1 MNRRNG
7 MLVSTLA
14 LAALV
19 AAGAAMAQEAFPSRP
34 LRMIVGYA
42 PGGGTDIFAR
52 VLAERL
58 ARPLGQPVVVENRA
72 GANGN
77 IAAGQVARAAPDG
90 YQLLFVVNSHV
101 TAADTA
107 AELPYDP
114 IRDFSPVAL
123 AVSTPLLLVANA
135 QFAPSTVREL
145 IAQAKAAPGRTTFGS
160 PGQGSPAHL
169 AIEMLK
175 SMAGVDIQVVHYKG
189 AGPAQADVIA
199 GHVNLQMPTFAQGFP
214 PVKAGK
220 LKLLGQT
227 ASTRSGLAPD
237 VPTVAEAGLP
247 GFGAEIWFALLAPSA
262 TPGPV
267 IAKLNGAMNDVLA
280 APENVMRLR
289 ELGGDPI
296 GGTPERALAVMR
308 EDQAKWRK
316 VIRDIGLKPN

>member
-1 MNRRNG
+1 MRGQHRG
-7 MLVSTLA
+7 FAAIVA
-14 LAALV
+14 FAVLAA
-19 AAGAAMAQEAFPSRP
+19 AGPAGAQEAYPSRP
-34 LRMIVGYA
+34 VRMVVGYA

-52 VLAERL
+52 VLAEKL
-58 ARPLGQPVVVENRA
+58 GRPLGQPVVVENRA

-77 IAAGQVARAAPDG
+77 IAAGQIAKAAPDG

-101 TAADTA
+101 TAPDTSID
-107 AELPYDP
+107 LPYDP
-114 IRDFSPVAL
+114 IRDFAPVGL

-135 QFAPSTVREL
+135 NFAPSSVRDL
-145 IAQAKAAPGRTTFGS
+145 IAYAKAAPGRTTFAS

-175 SMAGVDIQVVHYKG
+175 SMAGIDIQVVHYKG

-227 ASTRSGLAPD
+227 ASTRSGLAPE

-247 GFGAEIWFALLAPSA
+247 GFGADIWFALLVPAA
-262 TPGPV
+262 TPAPV
-267 IAKLNGAMNDVLA
+267 IAKLNGVL
-280 APENVMRLR
+280 N
-289 ELGGDPI
+289 
-296 GGTPERALAVMR
+296 
-308 EDQAKWRK
+308 
-316 VIRDIGLKPN
+316 

>member
-1 MNRRNG
+1 MTLDRAVLTAG
-7 MLVSTLA
+7 LA
-14 LAALV
+14 LAI
-19 AAGAAMAQEAFPSRP
+19 AAGPAIAQEHYPSRP
-34 LRMIVGYA
+34 LRMVVGYA

-52 VLAERL
+52 VLADRL

-77 IAAGQVARAAPDG
+77 IAAGQIAKAAPDG
-90 YQLLFVVNSHV
+90 YQILFVVNSHV
-101 TAADTA
+101 TASDTSTD
-107 AELPYDP
+107 LPYDP
-114 IRDFSPVAL
+114 IRDFAPVGL

-135 QFAPSTVREL
+135 QFAPSSVREL
-145 IAQAKAAPGRTTFGS
+145 IAAAKAAPGRTTFAS

-199 GHVNLQMPTFAQGFP
+199 GHVSLQMPTFAQGFP

-237 VPTVAEAGLP
+237 VPTVAESGLP
-247 GFGAEIWFALLAPSA
+247 GFGADIWFALLAPA
-262 TPGPV
+262 TTPGPV
-267 IAKLNGAMNDVLA
+267 ITKLNGALNEVLA
-280 APENVMRLR
+280 APENVARLR

-308 EDQAKWRK
+308 DDQAKWRK
-316 VIRDIGLKPN
+316 VIREIGLKPN